1 LCCALALPV
10 AAAPRFSSTVPAQ
23 SKAAPAQ
30 TKAAPA
36 QSKAADSQKPTD
48 ATLQDRIDYR
58 LETSAAV
65 RKYDVKVKVNAGVA
79 TLSGTV
85 ATTAQKTEAARLAKV
100 TGVTKVENNVAV
112 DPAVDKT
119 LADHMKN
126 GLNKAGETITD
137 AWITTKVKWFYL
149 GDNLLKGSDINVDTA
164 ANVVTLKG
172 TVKSAAGRD
181 RAVTLARNTDGVHK
195 VVDQLKIVP

>member
-1 LCCALALPV
+1 MSSKYLAAALCCVLAVPV

-23 SKAAPAQ
+23 SKAADA
-30 TKAAPA
+30 
-36 QSKAADSQKPTD
+36 QKPTD

-58 LETSAAV
+58 LETSTAV
-65 RKYDVKVKVNAGVA
+65 RKYDVKVKVDAGVA

-85 ATTAQKTEAARLAKV
+85 ATAAQKNEAARVAKI
-100 TGVTKVENNVAV
+100 TGITKVENNITV
-112 DPAVDKT
+112 DPNVDKT
-119 LADHMKN
+119 LADRIKN
-126 GLNKAGETITD
+126 GLTKTGETITD

-164 ANVVTLKG
+164 NHVVTLKG